1 MLNTV
6 YKDAIINR
14 DKMLSIL
21 KGPKFEEIIK
31 KARENWVEF
40 TPEKEEV
47 VTAGIDSSFNNTKFQ
62 GIELWAT
69 TAVSIKSDG
78 EVLVDLH
85 ESGLGSDNDLSRIAS
100 KMEIDACEKTVD
112 QVDLV
117 LMDGSLHSQ
126 FMTRQSTLDALV
138 VKTMKKRNNVIF
150 IAKTSN
156 TKKQFEKLGSLAGDI
171 FYYNHVTN
179 KPGFSKIFVEKKYG
193 SDKIISSTFV
203 RLSDSTPIIKLEFLG
218 GDYDESFVK
227 STMNKL
233 YKTSIG
239 GYPYALKLAHNNCKI
254 SDKELSKMVSL
265 LGLSNEIGSKRGIR
279 LSLGFV
285 IGESKPTFVTAITSR
300 ALSVGEYIKIGS
312 DEGEILGLVERS
324 SVSSAAFTDVRN
336 FDEAAESTEIAELN
350 KRDKTFTSQIGIL
363 GFLENLKKGQSIIP
377 AIPPIPGTEIVQP
390 TNQDLEEIFSPKNNG
405 WVKIGNLLRNK
416 TIDAKVNLDKIVSRH
431 LGILQ

>member
-21 KGPKFEEIIK
+21 KGPKFEQILQ
-31 KARENWVEF
+31 KARGNWVEF
-40 TPEKEEV
+40 TPTKEEV

-78 EVLVDLH
+78 EILVDLH
-85 ESGLGSDNDLSRIAS
+85 DSGLGSDTDLSRIAS
-100 KMEIDACEKTVD
+100 KMEIDACEKTIE

-126 FMTRQSTLDALV
+126 FMTRQSFLNSLV
-138 VKTMKKRNNVIF
+138 VKTMTKKNNVIF

-171 FYYNHVTN
+171 FYYNHVTV

-193 SDKIISSTFV
+193 ADKVISSTFV

-218 GDYDESFVK
+218 EQYGDNEIK
-227 STMNKL
+227 SVMNKL
-233 YKTSIG
+233 YKTSVG

-254 SDKELSKMVSL
+254 SDKELAKMVSL
-265 LGLSNEIGSKRGIR
+265 LGLSNEIGSREV
-279 LSLGFV
+279 LG
-285 IGESKPTFVTAITSR
+285 
-300 ALSVGEYIKIGS
+300 
-312 DEGEILGLVERS
+312 
-324 SVSSAAFTDVRN
+324 
-336 FDEAAESTEIAELN
+336 
-350 KRDKTFTSQIGIL
+350 
-363 GFLENLKKGQSIIP
+363 
-377 AIPPIPGTEIVQP
+377 
-390 TNQDLEEIFSPKNNG
+390 
-405 WVKIGNLLRNK
+405 
-416 TIDAKVNLDKIVSRH
+416 
-431 LGILQ
+431 